1 MASGDDMWAP
11 FWTEP
16 APQRGDQPNDYQPIM
31 DWQEGSGDRQEG
43 SGDSEDNTGRR
54 AGVSNFLD
62 SINLT
67 TNTLNT
73 APTIPSASGSQGK
86 RKRGEGLDK
95 YKKQKM
101 PVTRRIADSVS
112 SIEKASISTTE
123 AINKISNSD
132 NTTKLT
138 TDLLSMPEIVSDT
151 HLCVICCNLLAN
163 KTFRDIYAGLIENRE
178 VLVAWLKHNAA
189 NPPPYAAPKNP

>member
-1 MASGDDMWAP
+1 
-11 FWTEP
+11 
-16 APQRGDQPNDYQPIM
+16 M

-43 SGDSEDNTGRR
+43 PGDSEDDTGRR
-54 AGVSNFLD
+54 AGVLD
-62 SINLT
+62 YLDGINLT
-67 TNTLNT
+67 ANTSNT
-73 APTIPSASGSQGK
+73 TPTIPSALGSQGK

-101 PVTRRIADSVS
+101 PATRRIEDSVS
-112 SIEKASISTTE
+112 SIEKASISTAE

-132 NTTKLT
+132 NTTELT

-151 HLCVICCNLLAN
+151 HLCVIYCNLLAN
-163 KTFRDIYAGLIENRE
+163 KTFRGIYAGLRENRE

-189 NPPPYAAPKNP
+189 NPLPYATPKNP